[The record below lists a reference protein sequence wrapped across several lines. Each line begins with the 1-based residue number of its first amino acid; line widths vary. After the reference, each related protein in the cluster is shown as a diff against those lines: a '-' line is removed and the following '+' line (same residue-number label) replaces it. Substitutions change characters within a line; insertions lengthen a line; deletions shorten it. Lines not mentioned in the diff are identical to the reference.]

1 MKNNIIDW
9 LDLKIETNKMLI
21 ESGGESDFEE
31 YIREEN
37 QIMEELIVLIK
48 EKEQTNKKSLDIL
61 KDELFEKAWE
71 ENGSKYLISLE
82 SVYDILDNSFLSE
95 R

>member
-37 QIMEELIVLIK
+37 QIMEELIALIK
-48 EKEQTNKKSLDIL
+48 EKEQANKKSLDIL
-61 KDELFEKAWE
+61 EKELFEKAWE